1 MLVQDCAVGFNW
13 INTGSEQFLTLTPT
27 QQLLLRVCPMSHNQI
42 LDAITNRRFI
52 DLLKQWSYT
61 VGNKPM
67 TTGGIGVK
75 TDACIIKKVLVVWV

>member
-1 MLVQDCAVGFNW
+1 
-13 INTGSEQFLTLTPT
+13 
-27 QQLLLRVCPMSHNQI
+27 MSHNQI

-61 VGNKPM
+61 VENKPM

-75 TDACIIKKVLVVWV
+75 TDACIKKGPCGLGLSSLQLHLI